1 MSENIKDIL
10 KELAET
16 NPSCLNIIE
25 EQIDVEV
32 QMNYFKRANMLRK
45 QVVTLDETLQKVPVL
60 YDLET
65 RLEEKRDI
73 LVQLASF
80 DEVEAFRVLEKFKD
94 DAEGEI
100 KLWAAMAYRESKM
113 QLQGSLLDQN
123 QILIASG
130 LGGKE
135 TSLRYFVVVAK
146 RDNTPFTEFQER
158 VLREEFD
165 DAVEAH
171 QAELES
177 IEIVDYFAKILVLVP
192 IQQSVS
198 DLVTAVGSACYDYG
212 DFLREQVVITNVRVL
227 SDSEIID
234 VLDGRMDEDDLTA
247 LDDTHLPY
255 FDVDDDF
262 DDDMDDDDDDDCDD
276 DSE

>member
-16 NPSCLNIIE
+16 NPLCLNIIE

-45 QVVTLDETLQKVPVL
+45 QVVTLDETLAKVPIL
-60 YDLET
+60 YDVDA
-65 RLEEKRDI
+65 RLEEKRDV
-73 LVQLASF
+73 LVQLATF
-80 DEVEAFRVLEKFKD
+80 EEVEAFRILEKFKD

-130 LGGKE
+130 LGGKG
-135 TSLRYFVVVAK
+135 TSLRYFVVLAK
-146 RDNTPFTEFQER
+146 RDDTPFTEFQEK
-158 VLREEFD
+158 VLREELV
-165 DAVEAH
+165 DAVENY

-177 IEIVDYFAKILVLVP
+177 VEIVDNYAKIIVLIP
-192 IQQSVS
+192 LQQSVS
-198 DLVTAVGSACYDYG
+198 DLISTVGTECYEYG
-212 DFLREQVVITNVRVL
+212 DFLREQVVITNVRIF
-227 SDSEIID
+227 SDSEIEDI
-234 VLDGRMDEDDLTA
+234 LTGKMDEDDLVA

-255 FDVDDDF
+255 FDVDDDEF
-262 DDDMDDDDDDDCDD
+262 DDEDADDENDDDLD
-276 DSE
+276 E

>member
-1 MSENIKDIL
+1 MSENINNIL

-25 EQIDVEV
+25 EQIDIEV

-45 QVVTLDETLQKVPVL
+45 QVITLDEALAKVPIL
-60 YDLET
+60 YDVDA
-65 RLEEKRDI
+65 RLEEKRDV

-80 DEVEAFRVLEKFKD
+80 DEVEAFRMLEKFKV

-113 QLQGSLLDQN
+113 QLQGALLDQN

-130 LGGKE
+130 LGGKG
-135 TSLRYFVVVAK
+135 TCLRYFVVVAK
-146 RDNTPFTEFQER
+146 RDNTPFTEFQDR
-158 VLREEFD
+158 VLREELA
-165 DAVEAH
+165 DAVEAN

-177 IEIVDYFAKILVLVP
+177 IEIVDYYAKILVLVP
-192 IQQSVS
+192 LQTNVADLISSVG
-198 DLVTAVGSACYDYG
+198 TECYEYG

-227 SDSEIID
+227 TDMEIID
-234 VLDGRMDEDDLTA
+234 VLAGKMDEEDLTA

-255 FDVDDDF
+255 FDIDDDELYDDEDDADEDS
-262 DDDMDDDDDDDCDD
+262 DDD
-276 DSE
+276 E

>member
-10 KELAET
+10 KELAEI

-45 QVVTLDETLQKVPVL
+45 QVISLDEALAKVPIL
-60 YDLET
+60 YDVDA
-65 RLEEKRDI
+65 RLEEKRDV

-80 DEVEAFRVLEKFKD
+80 DEVEAFRMLEKFKD

-113 QLQGSLLDQN
+113 QLQGALLEQN

-130 LGGKE
+130 LGGKG

-146 RDNTPFTEFQER
+146 RDNTPFNEFQDR
-158 VLREEFD
+158 VLREELA
-165 DAVEAH
+165 DAVEAN

-177 IEIVDYFAKILVLVP
+177 IEIVDYYAKILVLVP
-192 IQQSVS
+192 LQTNVADLISSV
-198 DLVTAVGSACYDYG
+198 GKECYEYG

-227 SDSEIID
+227 TDMEIID
-234 VLDGRMDEDDLTA
+234 VLAGKMDEDDLTA

-255 FDVDDDF
+255 FDVDDDDEF
-262 DDDMDDDDDDDCDD
+262 DDDEDFEDGVDD
-276 DSE
+276 E

>member
-1 MSENIKDIL
+1 MSESIKDIL

-45 QVVTLDETLQKVPVL
+45 QVVTLDETLAKVPIL
-60 YDLET
+60 YDIDA
-65 RLEEKRDI
+65 RLEEKRDV

-80 DEVEAFRVLEKFKD
+80 EEVEAFRILEKFKN

-113 QLQGSLLDQN
+113 LLQGSLLDQN

-130 LGGKE
+130 LGGKG

-146 RDNTPFTEFQER
+146 RDETPFTEFQER
-158 VLREEFD
+158 VLREELV
-165 DAVEAH
+165 DAVEDC

-177 IEIVDYFAKILVLVP
+177 IEFVDYFARIIVLIP
-192 IQQSVS
+192 LQQSVT
-198 DLVTAVGSACYDYG
+198 DLISTVGTECYEYG
-212 DFLREQVVITNVRVL
+212 DFLREQVLITNVRIF

-234 VLDGRMDEDDLTA
+234 VLTGKMSEEDLTA

-255 FDVDDDF
+255 FDVDDN
-262 DDDMDDDDDDDCDD
+262 DDDDDEIDDESDD
-276 DSE
+276 DLDE

>member
-10 KELAET
+10 KELAEI

-45 QVVTLDETLQKVPVL
+45 QVISLDEALAKVPIL
-60 YDLET
+60 YDVDA
-65 RLEEKRDI
+65 RLEEKRDV

-80 DEVEAFRVLEKFKD
+80 DEVEAFRMLEKFKD

-113 QLQGSLLDQN
+113 QLQGALLEQN

-130 LGGKE
+130 LGGKG

-146 RDNTPFTEFQER
+146 RDNTPFNEFQDR
-158 VLREEFD
+158 VLREELA
-165 DAVEAH
+165 DAVEAN

-177 IEIVDYFAKILVLVP
+177 IEIVDYYAKILVLVP
-192 IQQSVS
+192 LQTNVADLIGSV
-198 DLVTAVGSACYDYG
+198 GKECYEYG

-227 SDSEIID
+227 TDMEIID
-234 VLDGRMDEDDLTA
+234 VLAGKMDEDDLTA

-255 FDVDDDF
+255 FDVDDDDEF
-262 DDDMDDDDDDDCDD
+262 DDDEDFEDGGDD
-276 DSE
+276 E

>member
-10 KELAET
+10 KELAEI

-45 QVVTLDETLQKVPVL
+45 QVISLDEALAKVPIL
-60 YDLET
+60 YDVDA
-65 RLEEKRDI
+65 RLEEKRDV

-80 DEVEAFRVLEKFKD
+80 DEVEAFRMLEKFKD

-113 QLQGSLLDQN
+113 QLQGALLEQN

-130 LGGKE
+130 LGGKG

-146 RDNTPFTEFQER
+146 RDNTPFNEFQDR
-158 VLREEFD
+158 VLREELA
-165 DAVEAH
+165 DAVEAN

-177 IEIVDYFAKILVLVP
+177 IEIVDYYAKILVLVP
-192 IQQSVS
+192 LQTNVADLISSV
-198 DLVTAVGSACYDYG
+198 GKECYEYG

-227 SDSEIID
+227 TDMEIID
-234 VLDGRMDEDDLTA
+234 VLAGKMDEDDLTA

-255 FDVDDDF
+255 FDVDDDDEF
-262 DDDMDDDDDDDCDD
+262 DDDEDFEDGGDD
-276 DSE
+276 E